1 MDIKQ
6 FYLKVRRTLILSAL
20 LFLTTAFYLKMDS
33 NQLVS
38 TKYEMSSRDYIL
50 VHFVHG
56 SIPLKD
62 CSDQRIRVGGRWGG
76 HVEVQVDDQI
86 FGFKYNKSDIHWTPR
101 RRPGG
106 FNSEF
111 TAIPLHEWKKGTQLD
126 KVTSFRIPVHQEA
139 KGEIKDIYQQYHQA
153 LPYDYAFFGMRCTSS
168 VYEVLAQIGVFPSKS
183 RLACIV
189 NNFYPRQLRERMIQ
203 WAENNELEIL
213 KKDGIN
219 CRIWD

>member
-1 MDIKQ
+1 MKKYRKLLI
-6 FYLKVRRTLILSAL
+6 TLFSIVLLLSIVGL
-20 LFLTTAFYLKMDS
+20 
-33 NQLVS
+33 QLVVERNHFIS
-38 TKYEMSSRDYIL
+38 AKYFRNSQQYIL

-56 SIPLKD
+56 SVPLPD

-76 HVEVQVDDQI
+76 HVEIQVDNQV
-86 FGFKYNKSDIHWTPR
+86 FGFKYNKSDIHWMPR

-111 TAIPLHEWKKGTQLD
+111 TAIPLEQWSEDTKLD
-126 KVTSFRIPVHQEA
+126 KITSFRIPVTKDTKEQI
-139 KGEIKDIYQQYHQA
+139 KEIYRQYHQA

-168 VYEVLAQIGVFPSKS
+168 VYEVLAQIEVFPSKGK
-183 RLACIV
+183 LACIV

-203 WAENNELEIL
+203 WAENNNLEIL
-213 KKDGIN
+213 RKKGID